1 MAPRMSCAFNTS
13 LDSPEYARIAEQL
26 GYDTAWFYDSP
37 ALYPDVWVQ
46 LCRAAERT
54 ERIKIGPGVLVPKL
68 RHPMVNAAAIATLVD
83 AAGQDRVVIG
93 IGTGFTGAFA
103 VGMRPARWAYV
114 ADYIRTLKALLRGE
128 QVEWEGSQLRML
140 QYPGFA
146 PERPIEVPFVVAG
159 QGPKGQAVAHE
170 LGDGVYG
177 AMTPVEGFDWSTCLI
192 FGTVLDEGEDPGSER
207 AIAAAG
213 HGASVALHWMMEH
226 GGLDD
231 VPNGKQWAATYD
243 DVPAESRHL
252 ALHDGHLAVVN
263 ERDRPFITGEV
274 LAQTG
279 LALTVSA
286 MRDRIAQLTEGGATE
301 IAYQPA
307 GPDVPR
313 ELETFAEVM
322 KG

>member
-1 MAPRMSCAFNTS
+1 MSCAFNTS
-13 LDSPEYARIAEQL
+13 LDSPQYARIAEEL

-54 ERIKIGPGVLVPKL
+54 ERIKLGPGVLVPKL

-83 AAGQDRVVIG
+83 IAGRDRVVIG

-103 VGMRPARWAYV
+103 VGMRPAPWAYV
-114 ADYIRTLKALLRGE
+114 ADYIRTVKALLRGE
-128 QVEWEGSQLRML
+128 QVEWEGSQVRML

-146 PERPIEVPFVVAG
+146 PQRPIEVPFVVAG

-177 AMTPVEGFDWSTCLI
+177 AFVSVPDFDWSTCLI
-192 FGTVLDEGEDPGSER
+192 FGTVLDEGEDAGSER
-207 AIAAAG
+207 ALAAAG
-213 HGASVALHWMMEH
+213 HGASVSLHWMLEH
-226 GGLDD
+226 GGLDQ
-231 VPNGKQWAATYD
+231 VPNGKEWAATYD
-243 DVPAESRHL
+243 DVPPEARHL

-279 LALTVSA
+279 LALTRSA
-286 MRDRIAQLTEGGATE
+286 WRDRIAELADAGATE